1 MLPSAS
7 NPKSTSVK
15 MSIGSF
21 VSPEFQDSV
30 LSKVAEWKPF
40 SKFQSF
46 QEKQRSIE
54 VSETQLDL
62 SELHE
67 ELRRANE
74 ERSLAFEEFVKLKR
88 MNGKSMQDI
97 DKIRLTELQAEK
109 AMESE
114 RKMLESMIHQTKQ
127 LEQAKISLEEAKLD
141 VRNLQENI
149 RMMQD
154 STGINRRSLDNN
166 ESLEPVGTQ
175 EEMRQLRNDL
185 RLALDAE
192 EKSKKAMDDFAI
204 ALKEVS
210 TEANQANAELII
222 IQSELEKTRE
232 EAKCDNSLL
241 KSTEQKLVEA
251 LDLYDRMKLEYQE
264 SVVTWMDKEENMVNC
279 IRISEEHLTKEKQE
293 NSRVINAWKNARE
306 ENTKLR
312 EIIKQAVNEATMVKE
327 ALENARNENSQLK
340 NQLFEKENALQKI
353 RHDYD
358 SLKVSEVAALDCVR
372 ELKSLLASSS
382 STKDSNKTSKSSEIG
397 SFRLS
402 KATIHGAK
410 MNKCLKIFP
419 SEKWKPDYYPVSNI
433 RRRSMSES
441 ATFKGSILDK
451 DRPHETKKMMRTSSS
466 DISDIQAPL
475 FNVERGNKSLDKPDD
490 LEGLQFSDTGK
501 ESHKK
506 KKTVLGRLGDT
517 LRRRSIGY

>member
-62 SELHE
+62 GELHE

-97 DKIRLTELQAEK
+97 DKIRLIELQAEK

-127 LEQAKISLEEAKLD
+127 LEQTKISLEEAKLE

-154 STGINRRSLDNN
+154 STGINRRSLDGK
-166 ESLEPVGTQ
+166 ESLEPVVTQ

-204 ALKEVS
+204 ALKELS
-210 TEANQANAELII
+210 TEANQANSELTI

-241 KSTEQKLVEA
+241 KNTEQKLVEA
-251 LDLYDRMKLEYQE
+251 LEVYNRMKLEYE
-264 SVVTWMDKEENMVNC
+264 KSVVAWMDKEENMVNR
-279 IRISEEHLTKEKQE
+279 IRISEEQLTKEKQE
-293 NSRVINAWKNARE
+293 NSRMTNAWKNARE

-340 NQLFEKENALQKI
+340 NQLFEKENALQQI

-382 STKDSNKTSKSSEIG
+382 TTGSNKTSKSSEIG

-402 KATIHGAK
+402 KTTIHGAK

-419 SEKWKPDYYPVSNI
+419 SEKWKPDYHPVSNI
-433 RRRSMSES
+433 RRRSMAES

-451 DRPHETKKMMRTSSS
+451 DQPHETKKMMRTSSS
-466 DISDIQAPL
+466 DIFDIRTPL
-475 FNVERGNKSLDKPDD
+475 FEVERGNISLDKPDD
-490 LEGLQFSDTGK
+490 LEGLQSSDTGK
-501 ESHKK
+501 ESQKK
-506 KKTVLGRLGDT
+506 KKTVLRRLGDT